1 MHSRDAAARG
11 IADGDDAEV
20 ASGAGKIVVPVEVTD
35 AIKPGVVSMPHGWGH
50 GQPGTRLG
58 VANSAPGVNT
68 NILSLPDFLDEPSGN
83 GALNGIPVTVSAAG
97 S

>member
-1 MHSRDAAARG
+1 MHSRDAAVRG